1 MKSPAITLR
10 QWKDEDLEPYAVMN
24 ADAKVMEYFPKP
36 LSVEESKE
44 SLIRLRAGIDKRG
57 WGLWAVEVDGSFAG
71 FTGLA
76 EPTFT
81 AHFTPCVEIGW
92 RFRRDFWGR
101 GIAYAAALAAES
113 FAFQNLKLPEL
124 VSFTAS
130 INARSR
136 RLMERLGFSRSESD
150 DFAHPS
156 LPEDSPLRPHVLYR
170 KPNQPA
176 APNPAIALLAPEP
189 QCSSRFLG
197 TGFPCPAFFDSTR
210 AG

>member
-1 MKSPAITLR
+1 MKTPTITLR
-10 QWKDEDLEPYAVMN
+10 QWKDEDLEPYGEMN
-24 ADAKVMEYFPKP
+24 ADARVMEYFPKP
-36 LSVEESKE
+36 LSAEESKD
-44 SLIRLRAGIDKRG
+44 SLLRLRAGIDKRG

-76 EPTFT
+76 EPIFT

-101 GIAYAAALAAES
+101 GIAYTAALAAES
-113 FAFQNLKLPEL
+113 FAFRNLKLAEL
-124 VSFTAS
+124 VSFTAA

-156 LPEDSPLRPHVLYR
+156 LPENCPLRPHVLYR
-170 KPNQPA
+170 RSNQPA
-176 APNPAIALLAPEP
+176 APNPAMALLLHGDHP
-189 QCSSRFLG
+189 RRG
-197 TGFPCPAFFDSTR
+197 
-210 AG
+210 AGQPGG

>member
-1 MKSPAITLR
+1 MKSPIITLR
-10 QWKDEDLEPYAVMN
+10 QWKDEDLEPYAGMN

-44 SLIRLRAGIDKRG
+44 SLFRLRVGIDQRG
-57 WGLWAVEVDGSFAG
+57 WGLWAVEVGGSFAG

-76 EPTFT
+76 EPIFT

-113 FAFQNLKLPEL
+113 FAFQILKLPEL
-124 VSFTAS
+124 VSLTAA

-136 RLMERLGFSRSESD
+136 RLMERLGFSRRECD

-156 LPEDSPLRPHVLYR
+156 LAEDSPLRPHVLYR
-170 KPNQPA
+170 KPNKPA
-176 APNPAIALLAPEP
+176 APNPAMALLVHGDHQRRGVGEP
-189 QCSSRFLG
+189 GC
-197 TGFPCPAFFDSTR
+197 
-210 AG
+210 